1 MSLRASR
8 AKPSTQRSRR
18 AQNCTYVATNE
29 DAQDAALEL
38 ARCAAG
44 HPRPHCP
51 NHSEDKSTIEGLHAR
66 RRPDRRTPG
75 AGGQLHFSEDRRWD
89 RCDQRR
95 CVPPG
100 PGEGKAVRGHC
111 GGRRRRQ
118 EPPGHGRGHPEPG
131 NGRRPRVVR
140 QIRRHV
146 RQIQRR
152 GPPAHQG
159 RRYARGVPRR
169 LHFIQ
174 TRRLQE

>member
-1 MSLRASR
+1 MRARR
-8 AKPSTQRSRR
+8 AKRPHLRSRR
-18 AQNCTYVATNE
+18 AQNCTYVATND
-29 DAQDAALEL
+29 DAQNAALEL

-51 NHSEDKSTIEGLHAR
+51 DHSEDKSTIERLHAR
-66 RRPDRRTPG
+66 RRPHRRTPG
-75 AGGQLHFSEDRRWD
+75 ARRQLHFSEDRRRH

-95 CVPPG
+95 RLFTRSSE
-100 PGEGKAVRGHC
+100 GETQCGYC
-111 GGRRRRQ
+111 GGRGRRQ

-131 NGRRPRVVR
+131 GRGRPRLVR

-146 RQIQRR
+146 RQVLRR
-152 GPPAHQG
+152 RPPAHQG

-169 LHFIQ
+169 RHFIQ